1 MSKFDDLVATYQAEA
16 QKIGVSV
23 DSELLSKVTK
33 GLGPSIYNAD
43 SAKVSCSDQTEL
55 DRVKANFLIKKLGL
69 ADGQP
74 LDDAIKEVC
83 TAFGSSNRN
92 KHRALFYY
100 MLVKKFGKES
110 QYA

>member
-1 MSKFDDLVATYQAEA
+1 MSKFDDLIATYQGEA

-23 DSELLSKVTK
+23 DSDLLTKVTK

-43 SAKVSCSDQTEL
+43 SAKVSCSDQAEL

-69 ADGQP
+69 ADGSH
-74 LDDAIKEVC
+74 LDDAIREVC
-83 TAFGSSNRN
+83 EKFGSSNRN

-100 MLVKKFGKES
+100 QLVKKFGKES